1 MKLKA
6 FVGTL
11 AIAATLATTAAKAED
26 TLKVKLDFLPW
37 GIHAA
42 LHLAKAKGW
51 YKEAGLNVEITDG
64 KGSGLTI
71 QQVASGEVDI
81 GQVQLNA
88 VAVAR
93 SQGIPVKSIAGF
105 VRRSDLGAIVPED
118 SNINSVK
125 DLAGKKVAYVAA
137 TSLGALAEPF
147 LLAGGVPRKDINL
160 VNVDASSQ
168 MSIYLSGAVDSVLV
182 NIPLGI
188 PAAAGKRPSKGLL
201 LADVGMN
208 LPSYGLMTSDST
220 LKNKAELLK
229 RFVPVAIR
237 AWEYLYDGNASHIDE
252 GVQAILSQRSDEK
265 LDPDILKAQVAEYG
279 KFLFTD
285 ATKGKRVGWQAE
297 EDWAAAIPIMEKA
310 GLIKPGFKP
319 GDFYT
324 NDFINPP

>member
-118 SNINSVK
+118 SNIKSVK
-125 DLAGKKVAYVAA
+125 
-137 TSLGALAEPF
+137 E
-147 LLAGGVPRKDINL
+147 I
-160 VNVDASSQ
+160 
-168 MSIYLSGAVDSVLV
+168 
-182 NIPLGI
+182 
-188 PAAAGKRPSKGLL
+188 
-201 LADVGMN
+201 
-208 LPSYGLMTSDST
+208 
-220 LKNKAELLK
+220 
-229 RFVPVAIR
+229 
-237 AWEYLYDGNASHIDE
+237 W
-252 GVQAILSQRSDEK
+252 
-265 LDPDILKAQVAEYG
+265 
-279 KFLFTD
+279 
-285 ATKGKRVGWQAE
+285 
-297 EDWAAAIPIMEKA
+297 
-310 GLIKPGFKP
+310 
-319 GDFYT
+319 
-324 NDFINPP
+324 

>member
-1 MKLKA
+1 MKFGSVLGA
-6 FVGTL
+6 VAMAVTVMASESAL
-11 AIAATLATTAAKAED
+11 AQE
-26 TLKVKLDFLPW
+26 TLKVRLDFLPW

-42 LHLAKAKGW
+42 LHLAQQKGW

-71 QQVASGEVDI
+71 QQVASGEIDV

-105 VRRSDLGAIVPED
+105 VRRGDLGAIVPD
-118 SNINSVK
+118 DNKINSVK

-137 TSLGALAEPF
+137 TSFGPLAEPF
-147 LLAGGVPRKDINL
+147 LLAGGVPRNEINL

-168 MSIYLSGAVDSVLV
+168 LSIYTSGAADAVLV

-208 LPSYGLMTSDST
+208 LPSYGLMVSDST

-229 RFVPVAIR
+229 KFVPVAVR

-252 GVQAILSQRSDEK
+252 GVQAILSQRSNEK
-265 LDPDILKAQVAEYG
+265 LDAVIIKAQVAEYSQ
-279 KFLFTD
+279 FLFTA
-285 ATKGKRVGWQAE
+285 ATKGKKVGWQAE
-297 EDWAAAIPIMEKA
+297 EDWKNAIAVMEKV

-319 GDFYT
+319 QDFYT
-324 NDFINPP
+324 NDFVAP

>member
-1 MKLKA
+1 MKIRSVLFA
-6 FVGTL
+6 L
-11 AIAATLATTAAKAED
+11 AMSATALSSQGAVAQEA
-26 TLKVKLDFLPW
+26 LKVRLDFLPW

-42 LHLAKAKGW
+42 LHLAQQKGW

-93 SQGIPVKSIAGF
+93 SNGVPVKSIAGF
-105 VRRSDLGAIVPED
+105 VRRGDLGAVVPD
-118 SNINSVK
+118 DNKINSVK

-137 TSLGALAEPF
+137 TSLGPLAQPF
-147 LLAGGVPRKDINL
+147 LLAGGVPRNEINL

-168 MSIYLSGAVDSVLV
+168 MSVYTSGAADAVLV

-208 LPSYGLMTSDST
+208 LPSYGLMVSDTT

-229 RFVPVAIR
+229 KFVPVAVR
-237 AWEYLYDGNASHIDE
+237 AWEYLYDGSAAHIDE
-252 GVQAILSQRSDEK
+252 GVQAILSQRANDK
-265 LDPDILKAQVAEYG
+265 LDAVVIKAQVAEYSR
-279 KFLFTD
+279 FLFTD
-285 ATKGKRVGWQAE
+285 ATKGKKVGWQAE
-297 EDWAAAIPIMEKA
+297 EDWKTAIDIMEKA
-310 GLIKPGFKP
+310 GLIKSGFKP
-319 GDFYT
+319 QDFYT
-324 NDFINPP
+324 NDFVKP